1 MHETPLRGKRVVVQ
15 RYSETNRGVSLMFRE
30 SCYVHFGNVIKRNQA
45 LANVAIGWFESAARN
60 QTRRP

>member
-1 MHETPLRGKRVVVQ
+1 
-15 RYSETNRGVSLMFRE
+15 MFQE

>member
-1 MHETPLRGKRVVVQ
+1 MHETPLRGKRVQ